1 MSKEEVISKIEYLVL
16 KYVPERSD
24 LIELINK
31 DIDSIKYVLAE
42 ISRYKKN
49 EYGENDKEIIKDIA
63 FFYISII
70 HIDTPIPT

>member
-63 FFYISII
+63 FFYI
-70 HIDTPIPT
+70 

>member
-24 LIELINK
+24 LIELISK

-49 EYGENDKEIIKDIA
+49 EYDENDKEIIKDIA
-63 FFYISII
+63 FFYI
-70 HIDTPIPT
+70 